1 MAKKENNTKG
11 TDTKAKGISRRTAL
25 KTAGALVGA
34 GIAGVPAVFTR
45 PAAAQSAGSKPIK
58 IGFMVHRHWGG
69 VWSLV

>member
-1 MAKKENNTKG
+1 MAKKENNTQE
-11 TDTKAKGISRRTAL
+11 TDTKVRGITRRTAL

-45 PAAAQSAGSKPIK
+45 PVGRVQAYQDRFYGAS
-58 IGFMVHRHWGG
+58 HRYWGG